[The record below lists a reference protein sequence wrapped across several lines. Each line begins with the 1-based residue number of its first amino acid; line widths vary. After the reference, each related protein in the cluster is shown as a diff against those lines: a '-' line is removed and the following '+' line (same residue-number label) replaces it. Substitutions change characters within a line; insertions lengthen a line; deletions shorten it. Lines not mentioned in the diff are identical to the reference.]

1 MSKINFKGINSTS
14 VAGVLILVVAL
25 VNAILQMFGF
35 ETLPISNDEV
45 STIVSSVFLIGSAL
59 YTTYKNFNCSTASQT
74 AQRIT
79 DAIKQGEILAEDVD
93 ELIDKCKNRNNVL
106 PNKENVKSEDIVK

>member
-1 MSKINFKGINSTS
+1 MKRINLKGINAKS

-25 VNAILQMFGF
+25 VNAVLQMLGF
-35 ETLPISNDEV
+35 ETLPISNEEV
-45 STIVSSVFLIGSAL
+45 STIVSSVFLIGSAI

-74 AQRIT
+74 AQRVT
-79 DAIKQGEILAEDVD
+79 DAIKQGEILVEDVD

-106 PNKENVKSEDIVK
+106 TDKEDI

>member
-1 MSKINFKGINSTS
+1 MKKINLKGINATS

-25 VNAILQMFGF
+25 VNAVLQMLGF

-45 STIVSSVFLIGSAL
+45 STIVSSVFLIGSAI

-79 DAIKQGEILAEDVD
+79 DAIKQGEILIEDVD
-93 ELIDKCKNRNNVL
+93 ELIDKCKNRN
-106 PNKENVKSEDIVK
+106 SESTEEEKIYTGIDK

>member
-1 MSKINFKGINSTS
+1 MKKINLKGINAKS

-25 VNAILQMFGF
+25 VNAVLQMLGF
-35 ETLPISNDEV
+35 ETLPISNEEV
-45 STIVSSVFLIGSAL
+45 STIVSSIFLIGSAI

-74 AQRIT
+74 AQRVT
-79 DAIKQGEILAEDVD
+79 DAIKQGEILVEDVD

-106 PNKENVKSEDIVK
+106 TDKEDI

>member
-1 MSKINFKGINSTS
+1 MKKINLKGINAKS

-25 VNAILQMFGF
+25 VNAVLQMLGF
-35 ETLPISNDEV
+35 ETLPISNEEV
-45 STIVSSVFLIGSAL
+45 STIVSSVFLIGSAI

-74 AQRIT
+74 AQRVT
-79 DAIKQGEILAEDVD
+79 DAIKQGEILVEDVD

-106 PNKENVKSEDIVK
+106 TDKEDI

>member
-1 MSKINFKGINSTS
+1 MKKINLKGINATS

-25 VNAILQMFGF
+25 VNAVLQMLGF

-45 STIVSSVFLIGSAL
+45 STIVSSVFLIGSAI

-79 DAIKQGEILAEDVD
+79 DAIKQGEILVEDVD
-93 ELIDKCKNRNNVL
+93 ELIDKCKNKNNVL
-106 PNKENVKSEDIVK
+106 TDKEDIEK

>member
-1 MSKINFKGINSTS
+1 MKRINLKGINAKS

-25 VNAILQMFGF
+25 VNAVLQILGF
-35 ETLPISNDEV
+35 ETLPISNEEV
-45 STIVSSVFLIGSAL
+45 STIVSSVFLIGSAI

-79 DAIKQGEILAEDVD
+79 DAIKQGEILVEDVD
-93 ELIDKCKNRNNVL
+93 ELIDKCKNRNNIL
-106 PNKENVKSEDIVK
+106 IDKEDIEK

>member
-1 MSKINFKGINSTS
+1 MKKINLKGINAKS

-25 VNAILQMFGF
+25 VNAVLQMLGF
-35 ETLPISNDEV
+35 DTLPISNEEV
-45 STIVSSVFLIGSAL
+45 STIVSSVFLIGSAI

-74 AQRIT
+74 AQRVT
-79 DAIKQGEILAEDVD
+79 DAIKQGEILVEDVD

-106 PNKENVKSEDIVK
+106 TDKEDIEK

>member
-1 MSKINFKGINSTS
+1 MKKINLKGINAKS

-25 VNAILQMFGF
+25 VNAVLQMLGF
-35 ETLPISNDEV
+35 ETLPISNEEV
-45 STIVSSVFLIGSAL
+45 STIVSSVFLIGSAI

-74 AQRIT
+74 AQRVT
-79 DAIKQGEILAEDVD
+79 DAIKQGEILVEDVD

-106 PNKENVKSEDIVK
+106 TDKEDIEK

>member
-1 MSKINFKGINSTS
+1 MKRINLKGINAKS

-25 VNAILQMFGF
+25 VNAVLQMLGF
-35 ETLPISNDEV
+35 ETLPISNEEV
-45 STIVSSVFLIGSAL
+45 STIVSSIFLIGSAI

-74 AQRIT
+74 AQRVT
-79 DAIKQGEILAEDVD
+79 DAIKQGEILVEDVD

-106 PNKENVKSEDIVK
+106 ANKEDIEK

>member
-1 MSKINFKGINSTS
+1 MKRINLKGINAKS

-25 VNAILQMFGF
+25 VNAVLQMLGF
-35 ETLPISNDEV
+35 ETLPISNEEV
-45 STIVSSVFLIGSAL
+45 STIVSSVFLIGSAI

-74 AQRIT
+74 AQRVT
-79 DAIKQGEILAEDVD
+79 DAIKQGEILVEDVD

-106 PNKENVKSEDIVK
+106 TDKEDIEK